1 MRNFRFKRLASVV
14 AITTLAP
21 LAGCQ
26 EPNQFQPPEPPTVTV
41 ARPLQQTVT
50 EYLVETGTT
59 EAVERVEIR
68 ARVEGVLQKV
78 NFQAGVSVNEGD
90 VLFEIDP
97 REYAAKVA
105 IAIAELES
113 TKVVRGRSQTEYERQ
128 LELDKEKATSE
139 FDVVLAKAQRDG
151 AEAAIA
157 AAEASLDQAEL
168 DLEYTKVVAPIS
180 GRVGAELVKA
190 GNLVGGAEATH
201 LTTVIEYDPIYA
213 NFSISERN
221 LLRLREMADDTD
233 NKATRKLGARPD
245 VKFYLRRANDVGFP
259 YEGSFDYADLA
270 VDQSTGTYRLRGVF
284 PNANFDILPGL
295 FVEIQVPLQERLNA
309 LLLPESAIAADL
321 VGRYVLIVN
330 SENKVERR
338 NVTLGSKQG
347 SMVVVEEGI
356 TPDDSVIIEGLLRTR
371 PDATVKTESRTLPP
385 LEIRGSSTTDTTGPA
400 ATDENST

>member
-1 MRNFRFKRLASVV
+1 
-14 AITTLAP
+14 
-21 LAGCQ
+21 
-26 EPNQFQPPEPPTVTV
+26 
-41 ARPLQQTVT
+41 
-50 EYLVETGTT
+50 
-59 EAVERVEIR
+59 
-68 ARVEGVLQKV
+68 
-78 NFQAGVSVNEGD
+78 
-90 VLFEIDP
+90 
-97 REYAAKVA
+97 
-105 IAIAELES
+105 
-113 TKVVRGRSQTEYERQ
+113 
-128 LELDKEKATSE
+128 
-139 FDVVLAKAQRDG
+139 
-151 AEAAIA
+151 
-157 AAEASLDQAEL
+157 LDQAEL

-233 NKATRKLGARPD
+233 GADERESGARPD
-245 VKFYLRRANDVGFP
+245 IKFYLRRANDVGFP

-270 VDQSTGTYRLRGVF
+270 VDQSTGTFRLRGVF
-284 PNANFDILPGL
+284 SNANLDILPGL
-295 FVEIQVPLQERLNA
+295 FVEIQVPLQERPNA

-385 LEIRGSSTTDTTGPA
+385 LEIRGSSITANTAG
-400 ATDENST
+400 ESSN